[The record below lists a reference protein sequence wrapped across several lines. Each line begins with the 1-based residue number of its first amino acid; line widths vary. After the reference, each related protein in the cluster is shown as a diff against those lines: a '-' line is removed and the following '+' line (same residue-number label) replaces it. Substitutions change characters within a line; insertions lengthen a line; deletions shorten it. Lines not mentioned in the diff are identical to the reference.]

1 MGMLNGPAN
10 VSGSGMKRKHVESS
24 AASSIIKQGLVDR
37 FRAGSLNVYIYE
49 SRPTL
54 GAAAAS
60 VVASEIKN
68 QIEKQGRAVGIFA
81 SAPSQNEFLSAL
93 VKEVNVEWSRL
104 TAFHLDEYLGMN
116 DQAPQSFRRFLL
128 DRLFDKVPVHKFH
141 GLRGESEDAA
151 GECRRY
157 AGLLAENP
165 PDLAVLGIG
174 ENGHLAFIDP
184 PFCNFNDPEA
194 VKVVELD
201 EVCRE
206 QQVHDGAFKTIDEVP
221 RQALSLTIPTIMAC
235 PKLFAIV
242 PGAAKQ
248 QAIKAAIEGPIATA
262 CPASILRTHKD
273 AHLFIDRDSAALLSG

>member
-1 MGMLNGPAN
+1 
-10 VSGSGMKRKHVESS
+10 VESS
-24 AASSIIKQGLVDR
+24 AAITTDNQGLIET
-37 FRAGSLNVYIYE
+37 FRAGNLNVYIYE

-54 GAAAAS
+54 GVSAAAAVS
-60 VVASEIKN
+60 SEIQS

-93 VKEVNVEWSRL
+93 VKSPKVEWSRL

-151 GECRRY
+151 GECARY
-157 AGLLAENP
+157 ARLLAENP
-165 PDLAVLGIG
+165 PDFAVLGIG

-184 PFCNFNDPEA
+184 PFCNFTDPEA

-206 QQVHDGAFKTIDEVP
+206 QQVHDGAFETIDEVP
-221 RQALSLTIPTIMAC
+221 RQAMSLTIPTIMAR

-248 QAIKAAIEGPIATA
+248 QAIKETIEGPIGTA
-262 CPASILRTHKD
+262 CPASILRTHND
-273 AHLFIDRDSAALLSG
+273 AHLFIDRDSAALLSR